1 MLHLSVLSACMNRVK
16 TLSNSKYELLNLAEQ
31 LVRSVGICCNDGG
44 SAELTS
50 INFLNRTFSIRYA

>member
-1 MLHLSVLSACMNRVK
+1 MNRVK

-31 LVRSVGICCNDGG
+31 LVSSVGICCNDGG